1 MIEFK
6 NINFGLA
13 AGEAEASRF
22 PDLVRKGFF
31 DDQGII
37 NELIHGYKYLVLGH
51 KGSGKS
57 LIGEKLL
64 FNSKEDNQFF
74 CEKIMLADFPFVN
87 FTKILPGKS
96 EENNNY
102 PKSWSL
108 VILISILNQLVQN
121 GTIGEILNN
130 FTLISSLKEMGLLA
144 SSDFRNIV
152 TKASQNKFKVG
163 ISALSFESNSEK
175 NYQTNFEYLLNNLK
189 YILTQTNPQNKH
201 ILVIDG
207 LDDFLMLK
215 EVQYQSLGGLVY
227 EIGNLN
233 NFFFSNG
240 LNYKIIL
247 LCRIDLFERFPIP
260 NKNKQRQD
268 AALEIN
274 WYHDTRNPQDSN
286 LIKLANI
293 RANLSDSMCEDVFK
307 TFFPSEIRGKTAIQF
322 LLENTRHTPRDFIQ
336 MLRSIQKFSNVM
348 FLTEDNILSGLGEYS
363 VNYFLP
369 EIKDEITGYINLD
382 KFEIF
387 LQCLGSFR
395 DREISIH
402 KLIEKCKPNLEY
414 QDVINILKALFE
426 CSAIGNK
433 FHGLSAENMYCFR
446 YRNRNCTYN
455 PDETIVIHQGL
466 LKALGII

>member
-1 MIEFK
+1 MIRFK
-6 NINFGLA
+6 DINFGLA
-13 AGEAEASRF
+13 AGEAEASMF
-22 PDLVRKGFF
+22 PNLVKNGFF
-31 DDQGII
+31 DNQGII
-37 NELIHGYKYLVLGH
+37 NELIIGHKYLVLGH

-64 FNSKEDNQFF
+64 FNSKEDSQFF
-74 CEKIMLADFPFVN
+74 CEKVMLADFPFVN
-87 FTKILPGKS
+87 FTKILPGKA

-102 PKSWSL
+102 PKSWAL
-108 VILISILNQLVQN
+108 VILLSILNQLIQ
-121 GTIGEILNN
+121 TSKCGEILSN

-152 TKASQNKFKVG
+152 TKVSQNKFKVG
-163 ISALSFESNSEK
+163 ISALSFESNSETS
-175 NYQTNFEYLLNNLK
+175 YQTNFEYLLNNLK
-189 YILTQTNPQNKH
+189 HILTQVNPQTKH

-233 NFFFSNG
+233 NFFFSNE

-286 LIKLANI
+286 LVKLANI
-293 RANLSDSMCEDVFK
+293 RANLSYPKCDDVFK
-307 TFFPSEIRGKTAIQF
+307 TFFPSEIKGKKTIQF

-336 MLRSIQKFSNVM
+336 MLRAIQKFSNERA
-348 FLTEDNILSGLGEYS
+348 LTVDNILSGLGEYS

-369 EIKDEITGYINLD
+369 EIKDEITGYINPD

-402 KLIEKCKPNLEY
+402 KLIEKCKPNLEH
-414 QDVINILKALFE
+414 QNVIDILKALFE

-433 FHGLSAENMYCFR
+433 FHGLTAENMYCFR

-455 PDETIVIHQGL
+455 SEETIVIHQGL